1 MFGILVGAAPATHN
15 AKPNFDSGKSSDSS
29 LSSSYRHGHEGG
41 SLRMDQRSKTD
52 NTYVK
57 NFAQPTILSTR
68 CFFWQHNKF
77 TIRRARILH
86 ILFQLSK
93 NSGEFQ
99 FAQYSAR
106 STVFDRCEN
115 PVAIVFGVEC
125 HGRWQFFGSTFV
137 KHTAIQE
144 ETAWR
149 QASRKHFTRR
159 HYQRSHCKAPKFR
172 L

>member
-1 MFGILVGAAPATHN
+1 MFCSRLSAVDPASANKTKSHRYCRHAQGKFDWFSNIFSNGNHTMFGILVGAAPATHN

-125 HGRWQFFGSTFV
+125 HGR
-137 KHTAIQE
+137 
-144 ETAWR
+144 
-149 QASRKHFTRR
+149 
-159 HYQRSHCKAPKFR
+159 
-172 L
+172 